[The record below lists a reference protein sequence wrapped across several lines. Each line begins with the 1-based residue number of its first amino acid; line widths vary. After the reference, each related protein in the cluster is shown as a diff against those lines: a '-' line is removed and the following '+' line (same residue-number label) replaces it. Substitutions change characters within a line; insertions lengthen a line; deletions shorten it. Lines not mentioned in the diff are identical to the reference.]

1 LTKILIPSETSS
13 GERRVA
19 ATPEAVKKLKSL
31 GCDVYIESSAG
42 KLSGFSD
49 LSYEESGGTIISN
62 LDQKIWGEADL
73 IFCVQTPSEDN
84 LTKLKKGAVLLGL
97 LNPYGN
103 KELLRIINSNKISA
117 LSLELL
123 PRISRAQSSDV
134 LSSQANIAGYKAVLL
149 AASELDRYFPMLMTA
164 AGTV

>member
-1 LTKILIPSETSS
+1 M
-13 GERRVA
+13 
-19 ATPEAVKKLKSL
+19 
-31 GCDVYIESSAG
+31 
-42 KLSGFSD
+42 
-49 LSYEESGGTIISN
+49 
-62 LDQKIWGEADL
+62 
-73 IFCVQTPSEDN
+73 QTPSEDN

-134 LSSQANIAGYKAVLL
+134 PVSYTHLTLPTTPYV
-149 AASELDRYFPMLMTA
+149 
-164 AGTV
+164 

>member
-1 LTKILIPSETSS
+1 MTKILIPSETSS
-13 GERRVA
+13 GERRVS

-49 LSYEESGGTIISN
+49 LLYEESCGTIISKG
-62 LDQKIWGEADL
+62 DQKIWGEADL

-103 KELLRIINSNKISA
+103 KELLRIIN
-117 LSLELL
+117 LSL
-123 PRISRAQSSDV
+123 IH
-134 LSSQANIAGYKAVLL
+134 I
-149 AASELDRYFPMLMTA
+149 
-164 AGTV
+164 

>member
-1 LTKILIPSETSS
+1 MCIRDS
-13 GERRVA
+13 
-19 ATPEAVKKLKSL
+19 
-31 GCDVYIESSAG
+31 VYIESSAG

-49 LSYEESGGTIISN
+49 LSYEESGGTIISD
-62 LDQKIWGEADL
+62 LDQKIWVEADL
-73 IFCVQTPSEDN
+73 ILCVQTPSEDN
-84 LTKLKKGAVLLGL
+84 LTKLKKGAFLLGL

-149 AASELDRYFPMLMTA
+149 AASELDRYFPMLMTCLLYTSPSPRDKRQSRMPSSA
-164 AGTV
+164 

>member
-1 LTKILIPSETSS
+1 MTKILIPSETSS
-13 GERRVA
+13 GERRVS

-49 LSYEESGGTIISN
+49 LSYEDSGGTIISN

-84 LTKLKKGAVLLGL
+84 LSNLKKPIISSGL
-97 LNPYGN
+97 L
-103 KELLRIINSNKISA
+103 
-117 LSLELL
+117 
-123 PRISRAQSSDV
+123 V
-134 LSSQANIAGYKAVLL
+134 VW
-149 AASELDRYFPMLMTA
+149 
-164 AGTV
+164 

>member
-1 LTKILIPSETSS
+1 MTKILIPSETSS
-13 GERRVA
+13 GERRVS
-19 ATPEAVKKLKSL
+19 ATPETVKKLKNL

-49 LSYEESGGTIISN
+49 LLYEGSGGTIIN
-62 LDQKIWGEADL
+62 DLDQNIWGEADL
-73 IFCVQTPSEDN
+73 IFCVHTPSEVN

-103 KELLRIINSNKISA
+103 KELCRSLKIINSNKISA

-149 AASELDRYFPMLMTA
+149 GVR
-164 AGTV
+164 